1 MTSPRPAPL
10 IYKRGVAET
19 VRIRYQQYSLDE
31 RRNWCVFMYPGISAP
46 AEISGFLCVVPQRQ
60 AQTYKRT
67 KEEFSLLSDL
77 YCRKQEKVP
86 APQSAAESEEKKMS
100 DKTKKLTSGAM
111 LCAIAYVVM
120 VIGRVPVIL
129 FLKYDPKD
137 VIITLGGLI
146 WGPGMACIVSAV
158 VSLIEMF
165 TVSDTGIIGCI
176 MNFISTCSFACTAA
190 FIYKKKRTLAGAVVG
205 LLTGAVVMTAVML
218 LWNYLITPLYMEATR
233 EQIVSMLPTVFLPFN
248 LLKAGLN
255 AAFTFLLYRPVITGL
270 RKAGLV
276 ETSGSGKS
284 KRIPWGLVFVAVR
297 IIITCV
303 LFILSMNGII

>member
-1 MTSPRPAPL
+1 MNS
-10 IYKRGVAET
+10 
-19 VRIRYQQYSLDE
+19 
-31 RRNWCVFMYPGISAP
+31 N
-46 AEISGFLCVVPQRQ
+46 
-60 AQTYKRT
+60 
-67 KEEFSLLSDL
+67 
-77 YCRKQEKVP
+77 
-86 APQSAAESEEKKMS
+86 
-100 DKTKKLTSGAM
+100 TKKLTSGAM

-190 FIYKKKRTLAGAVVG
+190 FIYKKKRTLAGAVTG
-205 LLTGAVVMTAVML
+205 LVAGVIAMVCVML
-218 LWNYLITPLYMEATR
+218 LWNYLITPLYMKVTR
-233 EQIVSMLPTVFLPFN
+233 EQIVAMLPTVFLPFN
-248 LLKAGLN
+248 LLKGGLN

-276 ETSGSGKS
+276 EASSSTKA
-284 KRIPWGLVFVAVR
+284 KKMPLGLVFVAVM
-297 IIITCV
+297 IIVTCV
-303 LFILSMNGII
+303 LFILSLKGII